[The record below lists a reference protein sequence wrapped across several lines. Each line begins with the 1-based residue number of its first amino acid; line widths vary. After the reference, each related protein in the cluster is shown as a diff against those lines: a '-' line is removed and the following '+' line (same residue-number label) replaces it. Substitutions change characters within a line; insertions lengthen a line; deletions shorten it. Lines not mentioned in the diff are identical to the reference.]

1 MIGTY
6 GKTMSEQKA
15 QNDTWYDCRGA
26 SNWFNP
32 LCWGPTGSV
41 KRTGEDAYDA
51 YYASQSSNGE
61 GKKDKKGGGGSG
73 GSGGGGGLAPYRSGG
88 IKAGGI
94 AGIVMGVLGLGL
106 IAFIL
111 FGKKKGGRKT

>member
-32 LCWGPTGSV
+32 FCWGPTGSV
-41 KRTGEDAYDA
+41 KRAGEDAYDA
-51 YYASQSSNGE
+51 YQASQSSNGE
-61 GKKDKKGGGGSG
+61 DKKGGGGG
-73 GSGGGGGLAPYRSGG
+73 DLAPYRSGG

-94 AGIVMGVLGLGL
+94 AGIVMGALGLGL

-111 FGKKKGGRKT
+111 FGKKRKRRK